1 RPVFFIDVLASGQ
14 FVPIPAS
21 FRTLTSAQSVY
32 PIRDEFTFYSARL
45 DYQLNAAN
53 RLSARYNY
61 TPATT
66 TGIQSSSQNQPFG
79 LNDVSR
85 TGVSVFRD
93 TALIISDLNTFGG
106 TKINEFVFNFGRRG
120 TLYTSGSDVA
130 LNVPGGGFFGRDP
143 FSPVDRVEKR
153 YEFKDNLTYAIG
165 NHTTKFGADINYI
178 RIDPARFELNFS
190 GL

>member
-1 RPVFFIDVLASGQ
+1 
-14 FVPIPAS
+14 
-21 FRTLTSAQSVY
+21 
-32 PIRDEFTFYSARL
+32 
-45 DYQLNAAN
+45 
-53 RLSARYNY
+53 
-61 TPATT
+61 
-66 TGIQSSSQNQPFG
+66 
-79 LNDVSR
+79 
-85 TGVSVFRD
+85 
-93 TALIISDLNTFGG
+93 G

-130 LNVPGGGFFGRDP
+130 LNVPGGGYFGRDP

-190 GL
+190 GLFNFGPLSAGQINPLLGLAPPFTSVQTYGLGLPQTFVQGFGRSTSTVVNKTFGFFGQDSWKIRPNITL